1 MKKIIS
7 AIDNPKILNKI
18 KKIKSIQI
26 IGKDIP
32 YKEGIIDILKN
43 NNRIDYILIDDKIEG
58 EIKTNTLLKK
68 ITEKNKKIKIIII
81 TENKNKIKKNKNI
94 IIYQT
99 KKIKINKLKEII
111 LKEKTESNIST
122 IVNTKKFKEEEI
134 NIITNNLKLKD
145 NYFLI
150 KENKYYKNSKFNNNI
165 GFKDIKKLENKEG
178 NIGIIINKKMSNIE
192 KERIFKISNKIIIL
206 MENNISGI
214 IKTREIIKNKN
225 INKIFLIIIINK
237 KEIDINIIKNIF
249 REIKEI
255 KDLKSLK
262 NYKRYKKGTIKNKKV
277 KNNIEL

>member
-1 MKKIIS
+1 M
-7 AIDNPKILNKI
+7 
-18 KKIKSIQI
+18 
-26 IGKDIP
+26 
-32 YKEGIIDILKN
+32 
-43 NNRIDYILIDDKIEG
+43 
-58 EIKTNTLLKK
+58 
-68 ITEKNKKIKIIII
+68 
-81 TENKNKIKKNKNI
+81 
-94 IIYQT
+94 
-99 KKIKINKLKEII
+99 
-111 LKEKTESNIST
+111 
-122 IVNTKKFKEEEI
+122 
-134 NIITNNLKLKD
+134 
-145 NYFLI
+145 I

>member
-81 TENKNKIKKNKNI
+81 FKNKNI

-134 NIITNNLKLKD
+134 KIITNNLKLKD

-192 KERIFKISNKIIIL
+192 KEKIFKISNKIIIL

>member
-81 TENKNKIKKNKNI
+81 TEN
-94 IIYQT
+94 
-99 KKIKINKLKEII
+99 
-111 LKEKTESNIST
+111 NIST

-134 NIITNNLKLKD
+134 KIITNNLKLKD

-165 GFKDIKKLENKEG
+165 GFKDIKKLEKKEG

-192 KERIFKISNKIIIL
+192 KEKIFKISNKIIIL

-214 IKTREIIKNKN
+214 IKTREIIKN
-225 INKIFLIIIINK
+225 
-237 KEIDINIIKNIF
+237 
-249 REIKEI
+249 
-255 KDLKSLK
+255 
-262 NYKRYKKGTIKNKKV
+262 T
-277 KNNIEL
+277 